1 MEAQMGED
9 KGKAIWASQV
19 ISSYSQQA
27 MFSGNRGTAE
37 QALNLELGRIPW
49 FQKWVES
56 MKVFFFNLSACP
68 KAHVL
73 GS

>member
-1 MEAQMGED
+1 MGED

-19 ISSYSQQA
+19 VSSYSQQA
-27 MFSGNRGTAE
+27 VFSGNRGTAE

-56 MKVFFFNLSACP
+56 VKVFFLISLHVP
-68 KAHVL
+68 KCMC
-73 GS
+73 